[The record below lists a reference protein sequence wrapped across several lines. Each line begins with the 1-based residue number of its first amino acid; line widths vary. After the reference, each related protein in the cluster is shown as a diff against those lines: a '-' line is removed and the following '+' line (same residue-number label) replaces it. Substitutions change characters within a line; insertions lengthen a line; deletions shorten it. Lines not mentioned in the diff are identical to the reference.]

1 MIIYP
6 KAYLEN
12 VTQIT
17 IEFLKEKCNE
27 KIREIYQE
35 YDRYIVY
42 NVYNQDKEF
51 LYRETKSKIK
61 SKIDINKEQDNGS

>member
-1 MIIYP
+1 MFIKP
-6 KAYLEN
+6 VK
-12 VTQIT
+12 
-17 IEFLKEKCNE
+17 E